1 MIRPA
6 LIVLPLLPLL
16 AGCGVVEN
24 IRNSFA
30 LAQEAQQFND
40 AYDRLDGVT
49 ETPEIGLPTGQVAYT
64 GQSAVVI
71 GSGNAE
77 QILIGD
83 ATFNADFDGDTITG
97 SLGTFR
103 QYQGGINTTA
113 YSGALTLNNGVL
125 GQTVTNDIDGQFTGT
140 LRGDGDVIGVDVAV
154 NGAFGGDT
162 GDSLV
167 VFGEADTGGFTL
179 NGNNIPGSVQAYG
192 EQQ

>member
-6 LIVLPLLPLL
+6 LIVLPLIPLL

-24 IRNSFA
+24 IRNTRA
-30 LAQEAQQFND
+30 LAQEAQEFND
-40 AYDRLDGVT
+40 AYDRLDGLT

-77 QILIGD
+77 QILIGS
-83 ATFNADFDGDTITG
+83 ATFSADFDGDAITG
-97 SLGTFR
+97 TLSTFR

-125 GQTVTNDIDGQFTGT
+125 GQAVTNDIDGQFTGT